1 MSKSAKTR
9 TILPGVV
16 KTLDT
21 GREKPFVSV
30 VTPTWNRA
38 AFLPWL
44 LYMFRYQDY
53 PADRRELVI
62 LDDSPQ
68 SHLPLI
74 EQLTQGKPGA
84 FNIRYIHHPERLAL
98 GKKRNMLNELA
109 QGEYILCMDDDDFYP
124 ADKITYTLAM
134 MQRHRALISGSDQ
147 IPIWYSHINRIFKTH
162 RFGPQNILNGTFCYH
177 RNYLKKHRYDDDCNL
192 SEEAAFT
199 HNFTVNPLQL
209 PGERT
214 ILCISHSQNTFDKDF
229 VLGASEPL
237 QTSLE
242 QAIPD
247 PMLKNWYQSLHN
259 ATHHQPIHWDAIDQ
273 VVIVNLDARADRL
286 GQIQQELAR
295 LRVPAEKITRLAACE
310 DVNGQLGRRQSHLQA
325 LHLAQQQGW
334 KNYLLLEDDTVILK
348 QEKHISVLN
357 ALLSALP
364 KLPWEVILLGGE
376 IKQGTVLKSLNGM
389 IHARDCR
396 KVCAYLVNDH
406 YYATL
411 ARQMAQDPSE
421 SLEAQW
427 QPLLRDG
434 KWLACYPSI
443 AYQRAGYSDIEK
455 QETDNIRF
463 YFNKINKAPANFQP
477 VTSAPSQPVNAVDN
491 TIAFFMETSFHYAV
505 YQPIIAALQAMGHP
519 CSLLVNDRIH
529 KPFLDEMAAT
539 INAINDPTLGGA
551 RISEVIQQRKRFKC
565 LVSPYYTPA
574 LKDLADIH
582 VRAMYGLAKEEWNH
596 AWWNT
601 FYHRILC
608 YSHYSKQALDINGSA
623 KVVGN
628 PRFDRWH
635 QGHVETSLPASLKFD
650 AKKPTLLYAPTY
662 GALSSLPHWAE
673 KLSHLSHDFNI
684 ICKLHHG
691 TCSRPEEA
699 ASLTLARKCFKNR
712 TDAPDHVLPLLAKAD
727 YVLTDNSGFIFDALH
742 ANKRVILLD
751 WPGMQALLDGQKS
764 YSSPRSADQQI
775 RAILPV
781 ASDMVELRNLLSSS
795 NDWNAL
801 QAPLDEIRQLYC
813 DAFMDGKAGKRAA
826 SEIAEVLE
834 NSSLVSM
841 NTLLLSLQK
850 KLFP

>member
-177 RNYLKKHRYDDDCNL
+177 RNYLKKHRYDDECNL
-192 SEEAAFT
+192 SEEAGFT

-406 YYATL
+406 YYASL

-463 YFNKINKAPANFQP
+463 YFNKINKSPAQ
-477 VTSAPSQPVNAVDN
+477 TQKISQAIPNSLGD
-491 TIAFFMETSFHYAV
+491 TIGFLIETAFHYQI
-505 YQPIIAALQAMGHP
+505 YRPIIAALQARGRR
-519 CSLLVNDRIH
+519 CALLVNDRMP
-529 KPFLDEMAAT
+529 KSLLDEMLELLPT
-539 INAINDPTLGGA
+539 IRDSNLGGNLLS
-551 RISEVIQQRKRFKC
+551 RVLLTRQRYQC
-565 LVSPYYTPA
+565 LVSPYYIA
-574 LKDLADIH
+574 QLNALADVH
-582 VRAMYGLAKEEWNH
+582 VRAIHGLANECWSH

-601 FYHRILC
+601 FYPLTLC
-608 YSHYSKQALDINGSA
+608 FAPYTQRALDINGSA
-623 KVVGN
+623 RIVGN
-628 PRFDRWH
+628 PRFDDWH
-635 QGHVETSLPASLKFD
+635 NEQTFSALPSALKLD
-650 AKKPTLLYAPTY
+650 AKKPTLLYIPTY
-662 GALSSLPHWAE
+662 SAASSLPGWAE
-673 KLSHLSHDFNI
+673 NLSRLSHIYNLVLLIQH
-684 ICKLHHG
+684 
-691 TCSRPEEA
+691 PVPY
-699 ASLTLARKCFKNR
+699 ASEGEKMLPLMNRWFKKQIARS
-712 TDAPDHVLPLLAKAD
+712 DLVLPALAQAD
-727 YVLTDNSGFIFDALH
+727 CILTDSDEWTFDALH
-742 ANKRVILLD
+742 INKPVIQLAVAGVSAQN
-751 WPGMQALLDGQKS
+751 PASCIQALL
-764 YSSPRSADQQI
+764 
-775 RAILPV
+775 PV
-781 ASDMVELRNLLSSS
+781 AHDMPELRSFLADAF
-795 NDWNAL
+795 DWAS
-801 QAPLDEIRQLYC
+801 RQHAVDTLRRQYC
-813 DAFMDGKAGKRAA
+813 DAFMDGKAGERAA
-826 SEIAEVLE
+826 SAILDSITYSAT
-834 NSSLVSM
+834 NKH
-841 NTLLLSLQK
+841 NALLTSLQE
-850 KLFP
+850 KLFAKNMLLTEK